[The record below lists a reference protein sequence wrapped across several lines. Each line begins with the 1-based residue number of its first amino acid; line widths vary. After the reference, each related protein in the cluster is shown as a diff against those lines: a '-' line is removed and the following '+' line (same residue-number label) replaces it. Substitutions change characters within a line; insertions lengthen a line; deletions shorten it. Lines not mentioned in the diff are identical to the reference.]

1 MLKLAGVI
9 LVLLS
14 GTLIGFRQ
22 AARYADRTAQLRQL
36 IHALQRLETE
46 IGFGHTPLPEA
57 LERAAAGAAG
67 PVAALF
73 HRTAARLRE
82 GGAAVRDALRAAVDE
97 GWSLTAMREPER
109 SAVIRLGDAL
119 GISDREDQ
127 IRHLRL
133 AAALLQ
139 AEEAGARDEQARYG
153 KMWRSLGFMAALLV
167 VILML

>member
-1 MLKLAGVI
+1 MLKLAGAM
-9 LVLLS
+9 LVLVS

-22 AARYADRTAQLRQL
+22 AARYADRTAQIRDLL
-36 IHALQRLETE
+36 HALQRLETE

-57 LERAAAGAAG
+57 LGRAATGAAE
-67 PVAALF
+67 PVAAIF
-73 HRTAARLRE
+73 IRTAERLRAD
-82 GGAAVRDALRAAVDE
+82 GASVRDALRAAVAE
-97 GWSLTAMREPER
+97 VWPRTAMREPER
-109 SAVIRLGDAL
+109 AALTRLGDAL

-133 AAALLQ
+133 AAALLA
-139 AEEAGARDEQARYG
+139 AEEAGARDEQIRYG

>member
-1 MLKLAGVI
+1 
-9 LVLLS
+9 
-14 GTLIGFRQ
+14 
-22 AARYADRTAQLRQL
+22 
-36 IHALQRLETE
+36 
-46 IGFGHTPLPEA
+46 
-57 LERAAAGAAG
+57 
-67 PVAALF
+67 
-73 HRTAARLRE
+73 
-82 GGAAVRDALRAAVDE
+82 
-97 GWSLTAMREPER
+97 MREPER